1 VSSNASRIYTKTG
14 DDGTTGR
21 LFGGRVGKDD
31 ALVEACG
38 DLDETVAAL
47 GLARAALAKEA
58 AAGRAEADD
67 LAQVVLTTQRQL
79 FVVAADLMAN
89 PHSRDRLE
97 PGISLADDE
106 LVTQLETTID
116 RLVEAHPLR
125 PVFIVPGASRASAAL
140 DLARGVVRRAE
151 RHAVAAARA
160 GHEVSDPV
168 RLVLNRM
175 SDLLYVLARAAAGET
190 EAPSHE

>member
-1 VSSNASRIYTKTG
+1 MSSNASRIYTKTG

-21 LFGGRVGKDD
+21 LFGGRIGKDD

-38 DLDETVAAL
+38 DIDETVGAL
-47 GLARAALAKEA
+47 GLARAELSSDPAGDESAELAALV
-58 AAGRAEADD
+58 
-67 LAQVVLTTQRQL
+67 LATQRQL
-79 FVVAADLMAN
+79 FVIAADLMAN
-89 PHSRDRLE
+89 PHDRDRLE
-97 PGISLADDE
+97 PGISLATPQLVTDVEHAIDE
-106 LVTQLETTID
+106 LAE
-116 RLVEAHPLR
+116 RHPLR

-168 RLVLNRM
+168 LLTLNRM
-175 SDLLYVLARAAAGET
+175 SDLLYVLARASAGEAET
-190 EAPSHE
+190 PSHD

>member
-1 VSSNASRIYTKTG
+1 MSSNASRIYTKTG

-38 DLDETVAAL
+38 DIDETVGAL
-47 GLARAALAKEA
+47 GLARAALADEA
-58 AAGRAEADD
+58 AAGRSEADQ
-67 LAQVVLTTQRQL
+67 LAQIVLATQRQL
-79 FVVAADLMAN
+79 FVVAADLMAS

-106 LVTQLETTID
+106 LVAQLEATID
-116 RLVEAHPLR
+116 RLVETHPLR

-151 RHAVAAARA
+151 RHTVAAARA
-160 GHEVSDPV
+160 GHGVSDQV
-168 RLVLNRM
+168 RVVLNRM

-190 EAPSHE
+190 EAPSHD